1 MAATVRSMARAIDDP
16 ANSATSK
23 SMCAKTLMDALT
35 TLQAMAPPE
44 QENDKLD
51 DLVARRT
58 ARLARVANA

>member
-23 SMCAKTLMDALT
+23 SMCAKVLMDALT

-58 ARLARVANA
+58 ARLARIANA